1 MKRIITTVAVA
12 IATIGAVNAQEI
24 KFGAKAGLNLST
36 ISISDQSTTR
46 AGFTTTTKSITG
58 FRPSFHI
65 GAFAEYGFTDKLF
78 IEGGVAYSSQ
88 GATLKKTEM
97 KTVNDTTKEIV
108 EERTIDIK
116 DSSLILNF
124 LNVPIWLKYD
134 IAGFRPKVG
143 VNLGYLANAKSK
155 VGSQTEKLEPN
166 KRFDFGVGVGAE
178 YNLPM
183 GLFVDANFVLGLGN
197 VADKDSDTTVKNRAI
212 QIGVGYKF

>member
-12 IATIGAVNAQEI
+12 IATIGAVSAQEI

-36 ISISDQSTTR
+36 VSISEQSMTR
-46 AGFTTTTKSITG
+46 AGFTTTTKQTTG

-78 IEGGVAYSSQ
+78 VEAGIAYSSQ
-88 GATLKKTEM
+88 GATLEKTES
-97 KTVNDTTKEIV
+97 KTINNATKV
-108 EERTIDIK
+108 VVDERTTESK
-116 DSSLILNF
+116 DTSLILNF

-143 VNLGYLANAKSK
+143 VNLGYLANVKSK
-155 VGSQTEKLEPN
+155 VGSQTEKLEAN

-183 GLFVDANFVLGLGN
+183 GLFVDADFVLGLGN
-197 VADKDSDTTVKNRAI
+197 MADKDIDTTVKNRAI
-212 QIGVGYKF
+212 QIGVDYKF